1 MRGRPPIGDAGAL
14 RAVMEKAQAR
24 RARGELLLTKAI
36 FYGPKGGKWADSA
49 HTIPYKELKGRR
61 KGAKDEPKGR
71 RQSGVHEIPKGRKK
85 GQDEPAKGRTKAAPD
100 TVGKEKSK
108 PEDNGKRRPGSAVAP
123 KGRDKA
129 QDDGKGKPKG
139 TEDAPKPAATREWV
153 KGADYGLQETD
164 KQHKGE
170 DGEYTPVRKK
180 LHEEIYAKFLD
191 HVPTVPENQKPTA
204 IVTMGGPAAGKTTL
218 VKHVQSNFND
228 FAVVNPDDVKEEL
241 PEYQK
246 GINLGEKDGKTVSA
260 RDAAFLVHNESSDVA
275 IEIQKLAIEQRKN
288 IILDGTGKNVEK
300 YRKKIAD
307 LKAAGYHVQV
317 IMPHVDMNEAI
328 DRVETRAE
336 KTGRY
341 VPEDIVRHAHTRIPS
356 NFEAIARTADEFALF
371 KSGRPPKAVWAGG
384 AGKGDVVHDA
394 NYVRDFLRLGKRL
407 TQEVESGMHKS
418 ENGGGDKPPSV
429 SLDDLVKRVASFDAP
444 EEDKDAEQIQGGNGD
459 GVFWPIEDYEDE
471 IREHMDKQGGVKKS
485 VAFTVP
491 TKRFIVK
498 GGPYIGPRG
507 GKWADPQHKI
517 PYESA
522 KRHHARVTGRGKR
535 TLGPGEEV
543 GFPWK
548 RYAARAKGMNNDQ
561 LEGAIQDALSTL
573 VHADAMDRETGGDR
587 GGHYRDEI
595 GVYRKELKSREAIG
609 KKMGAAQS
617 KSKAARAK
625 GRAKARQA
633 MADEHYGSD
642 EINETL
648 KERSKKQPQD
658 ADVSAAIGGD
668 RWHGLKLLGYKGAD
682 FRSMGDDAADQASL
696 FHRNLVEYGVITPK
710 EAAKLEAKGMSMMSL
725 EVHEGETAVKQRGA
739 DAFSKYKESKEP
751 ALQAMDFAES
761 KLRRAGVSKAKAK
774 AAVRKLRNEAYEK
787 SPDYSWKLKQV
798 RDVLGDYGFDT
809 TKYVAIDATYR
820 ESMKYRSRKPQTNG
834 PVKDSNLAKQLYNKG
849 IKLVRKSELADS
861 LRKGGPYIGPRGGKW
876 ADAAH
881 TIAWKERKSVPVPA
895 KDKDDWY
902 DAQMDGPSPAQIEK
916 QMASMLV
923 EYGSYQAASQAIKD
937 GKTLAMPF
945 EFEREAHKR
954 AAAEKPKGVGE
965 EIAMPHTLSPMKFG
979 KKPELP
985 EGAMSTDGYDAADVV
1000 NGDAPYKPGDALH
1013 PDHKSPETAYVIE
1026 DYPYGRSRTQMRV
1039 WIDRDKKG
1047 RGRLMRQTLDPKTTG
1062 HWNKP
1067 KGSTYS
1073 DVMVAVFNED
1083 GHIANG
1089 GASFSWRGENTLRP
1103 YAEKY
1108 GGHMSDEQK
1117 LDAALMVAYDEL
1129 GAKGIPRDEAKEI
1142 AFKHWAKQR
1151 KATGVSDAQQAKAK
1165 ADKAAKKKKTAA
1177 KAGPPTGD
1185 PIPISERLRGKG
1197 LRSTSELA
1205 KMSVD
1210 DIDKHFGEMDYFHSK
1225 GVSDAYKM
1233 LAKQAA
1239 EVNRNKLATQYKHL
1253 ASVANHSGPYSG
1265 DRGKKAI
1272 ARFLSHAKKHGSDA
1286 ESLDKSFVIRREQ

>member
-61 KGAKDEPKGR
+61 KGAKDEPKGQ

-100 TVGKEKSK
+100 TAGQEKSSS
-108 PEDNGKRRPGSAVAP
+108 EDNGKRQPGSAVAP

-129 QDDGKGKPKG
+129 QPDEKGKPKG

-180 LHEEIYAKFLD
+180 LHEEIYKKFLD
-191 HVPTVPENQKPTA
+191 HVPTVPENQKPVA

-260 RDAAFLVHNESSDVA
+260 RDAAFLVHQESSDVA

-328 DRVETRAE
+328 DRVEARAE

-444 EEDKDAEQIQGGNGD
+444 EEDKDAEQIQGGGGD
-459 GVFWPIEDYEDE
+459 GIWWPVEDYEDE
-471 IREHMDKQGGVKKS
+471 IREQMDKQGDVKKS
-485 VAFTVP
+485 AIFTVP

-522 KRHHARVTGRGKR
+522 KQHHARVTGRGKR

-548 RYAARAKGMNNDQ
+548 RYANRAKGMSGDQ
-561 LEGAIQDALSTL
+561 LAGAIQDALSTL

-595 GVYRKELKSREAIG
+595 SVYRKEQKSREAIG
-609 KKMGAAQS
+609 KKMGASQD
-617 KSKAARAK
+617 KSKAARSKA
-625 GRAKARQA
+625 RARARQA
-633 MADEHYGSD
+633 MVDEHYGSD
-642 EINETL
+642 EIKETL
-648 KERSKKQPQD
+648 KERSRKQPQD
-658 ADVSAAIGGD
+658 ADVGSAIGGD
-668 RWHGLKLLGYKGAD
+668 RWHELKLLGYKGAD
-682 FRSMGDDAADQASL
+682 FGSMDDDAATQANL

-710 EAAKLEAKGMSMMSL
+710 EAAKLEAKGMSMMNL
-725 EVHEGETAVKQRGA
+725 DVHAAEVAVKQRGA
-739 DAFSKYKESKEP
+739 DAFSRYKESKEP
-751 ALQAMDFAES
+751 ALQALDFAES

-787 SPDYSWKLKQV
+787 SPGYSFKLKEV
-798 RDVLGDYGFDT
+798 RDILGDYGFDT
-809 TKYVAIDATYR
+809 TKYVAIDASYR

-849 IKLVRKSELADS
+849 IKLIRKSELADS

-881 TIAWKERKSVPVPA
+881 TIAWS
-895 KDKDDWY
+895 D
-902 DAQMDGPSPAQIEK
+902 
-916 QMASMLV
+916 
-923 EYGSYQAASQAIKD
+923 
-937 GKTLAMPF
+937 
-945 EFEREAHKR
+945 
-954 AAAEKPKGVGE
+954 EKPAPPKAKGVGD

-1013 PDHKSPETAYVIE
+1013 PDHKSAETAYVIE

-1083 GHIANG
+1083 GHIGNH
-1089 GASFSWRGENTLRP
+1089 GASFSYRSDNSLRP
-1103 YAEKY
+1103 YVEKY
-1108 GGHMSDEQK
+1108 GGHMNDEQK

-1151 KATGVSDAQQAKAK
+1151 KATGVSDAAQAKAK
-1165 ADKAAKKKKTAA
+1165 EAKEAKKKKATA
-1177 KAGPPTGD
+1177 KAGPPTGA
-1185 PIPISERLRGKG
+1185 PTLVSERLRDKG
-1197 LRSTSELA
+1197 LRSTSELG
-1205 KMSVD
+1205 KMSAD
-1210 DIDKHFGEMDYFHSK
+1210 EIDTHFGGMDYWQSS
-1225 GVSDAYKM
+1225 GVSTAYKM

-1253 ASVANHSGPYSG
+1253 ASVAKNAGPYSG

-1272 ARFLSHAKKHGSDA
+1272 AKFLSHAKKHGSDA
-1286 ESLDKSFVIRREQ
+1286 ETLDKSFVIRREQ

>member
-1 MRGRPPIGDAGAL
+1 MRGRPPIGDADAL
-14 RAVMEKAQAR
+14 RAVMNKAQAR

-71 RQSGVHEIPKGRKK
+71 RQSGVQEIPKGRKK
-85 GQDEPAKGRTKAAPD
+85 GQDEPAKGRTKAAED
-100 TVGKEKSK
+100 TAGREKSR

-129 QDDGKGKPKG
+129 QPEDKGKPKG
-139 TEDAPKPAATREWV
+139 TEEAAKPAATREWV

-180 LHEEIYAKFLD
+180 LHEQIYAKFLD

-260 RDAAFLVHNESSDVA
+260 RDAAFLVHQESSDVA

-371 KSGRPPKAVWAGG
+371 KSGRPPKSVWSGG

-407 TQEVESGMHKS
+407 TKEVEAGMHKS

-444 EEDKDAEQIQGGNGD
+444 EEDKDAEQIQGGDGD
-459 GVFWPIEDYEDE
+459 GVWWPVEDYEDE
-471 IREHMDKQGGVKKS
+471 IREQMDKQGGVKKS
-485 VAFTVP
+485 GTFTVP
-491 TKRFIVK
+491 TKRFVVK

-522 KRHHARVTGRGKR
+522 KQHHARVTGRGKR
-535 TLGPGEEV
+535 SLGPGEEV

-548 RYAARAKGMNNDQ
+548 RYEARAKGMNNDQ
-561 LEGAIQDALSTL
+561 LAGAIQDALSTL
-573 VHADAMDRETGGDR
+573 IHADAMDRESGGDR

-595 GVYRKELKSREAIG
+595 SVYRNEQKTRAKITE
-609 KKMGAAQS
+609 KMGASQS
-617 KSKAARAK
+617 KSKAARK
-625 GRAKARQA
+625 KAREKVKNA
-633 MADEHYGSD
+633 LVAEGMEPSEASYM
-642 EINETL
+642 L
-648 KERSKKQPQD
+648 KERAQKSPQD
-658 ADVSAAIGGD
+658 ATVTAAIGAD
-668 RWHGLKLLGYKGAD
+668 RWHALKLQGNIAGDFTKWSGGAVE
-682 FRSMGDDAADQASL
+682 QAKAFSQD
-696 FHRNLVEYGVITPK
+696 LVDYGVITEK
-710 EAAKLEAKGMSMMSL
+710 EAQKLAEAKHGLMNRNIVDAQLVM
-725 EVHEGETAVKQRGA
+725 KQHGA
-739 DAFSKYKESKEP
+739 GAFSKYKETKEP
-751 ALQAMDFAES
+751 AIRAMAFAERA
-761 KLRRAGVSKAKAK
+761 LRLGGVSKAKAK
-774 AAVRKLRNEAYEK
+774 AVVRKLRNEAYEK
-787 SPDYSWKLKQV
+787 SPGYSMKLKEV
-798 RDVLGDYGFDT
+798 RSILGDYGFDT

-849 IKLVRKSELADS
+849 IKLVRKSKLDDS

-881 TIAWKERKSVPVPA
+881 TIAWS
-895 KDKDDWY
+895 D
-902 DAQMDGPSPAQIEK
+902 
-916 QMASMLV
+916 
-923 EYGSYQAASQAIKD
+923 
-937 GKTLAMPF
+937 
-945 EFEREAHKR
+945 
-954 AAAEKPKGVGE
+954 EKPAAPKAKGVGD

-1013 PDHKSPETAYVIE
+1013 PDHKSAETAYVIE
-1026 DYPYGRSRTQMRV
+1026 DYPYGRLRTQMRV
-1039 WIDRDKKG
+1039 WIDRDKNG
-1047 RGRLMRQTLDPKTTG
+1047 RGRLMRQTLDPKRTG

-1083 GHIANG
+1083 GHIGNH

-1165 ADKAAKKKKTAA
+1165 AAKDAKKKKAAA
-1177 KAGPPTGD
+1177 KAGPPTGA
-1185 PIPISERLRGKG
+1185 PTPISERLRAKG
-1197 LRSTSELA
+1197 LRSTSELG

-1210 DIDKHFGEMDYFHSK
+1210 EIDKHFGAMEYFESK
-1225 GVSDAYKM
+1225 GISSAYKM

-1253 ASVANHSGPYSG
+1253 ASAVNLAGPYSEG
-1265 DRGKKAI
+1265 RAKKAI
-1272 ARFLSHAKKHGSDA
+1272 QKFLNHAKKHGSDA
-1286 ESLDKSFVIRREQ
+1286 ETLDKSFVIRREQ

>member
-1 MRGRPPIGDAGAL
+1 MRGRPPIGDADAL
-14 RAVMEKAQAR
+14 RAVMQKAQAR

-49 HTIPYKELKGRR
+49 HTIPYKEGKGRR

-71 RQSGVHEIPKGRKK
+71 RQSGVQEIPKGRQK
-85 GQDEPAKGRTKAAPD
+85 GQEEPSKGRSKAAPD
-100 TVGKEKSK
+100 TAGQEKSK
-108 PEDNGKRRPGSAVAP
+108 SEDNGKRRPGSAVAP

-129 QDDGKGKPKG
+129 QPDDKGKPKG
-139 TEDAPKPAATREWV
+139 TEDAPKGVTPREWV

-164 KQHKGE
+164 KQHKGA

-180 LHEEIYAKFLD
+180 LHEQIYAKFLD

-228 FAVVNPDDVKEEL
+228 FAVVNPDDVKEHL

-275 IEIQKLAIEQRKN
+275 QDIQKLAMEQRKN

-328 DRVETRAE
+328 SRVEQRAE

-341 VPEDIVRHAHTRIPS
+341 VPEEIVRHAHTRIPS

-407 TQEVESGMHKS
+407 KQEVEAGMHKS

-444 EEDKDAEQIQGGNGD
+444 EEDKDAEQIQGGDGD
-459 GVFWPIEDYEDE
+459 GVFWPVEDYEDE
-471 IREHMDKQGGVKKS
+471 IREKMDKQGGVKKS
-485 VAFTVP
+485 LTFTVP

-517 PYESA
+517 PWESA
-522 KRHHARVTGRGKR
+522 KQHHARVTGRGKR

-548 RYAARAKGMNNDQ
+548 RYEARAKKMSNDQ

-595 GVYRKELKSREAIG
+595 GVYRKELKGREAIA
-609 KKMGAAQS
+609 KKMGASQS
-617 KSKAARAK
+617 KSKAARKKAREK
-625 GRAKARQA
+625 VKSTLVADGMDPSEANYLLSERAKK
-633 MADEHYGSD
+633 S
-642 EINETL
+642 
-648 KERSKKQPQD
+648 PQD
-658 ADVSAAIGGD
+658 AAVTAAIGGD
-668 RWHGLKLLGYKGAD
+668 RWHELKLQGNIAAD
-682 FRSMGDDAADQASL
+682 FSSWSTGAREQAEAFSAD
-696 FHRNLVEYGVITPK
+696 LVEYGVITQK
-710 EAAKLEAKGMSMMSL
+710 EAQKLAARGHGLMNRNI
-725 EVHEGETAVKQRGA
+725 VDAQRVMKDHGA
-739 DAFSKYKESKEP
+739 DAFSRFKESKEKG
-751 ALQAMDFAES
+751 QRAMEFAERN
-761 KLRRAGVSKAKAK
+761 LRLGGLSKAKAAK
-774 AAVRKLRNEAYEK
+774 VVKKLRNEAYEK
-787 SPDYSWKLKQV
+787 SPDYTMKLKQV

-809 TKYVAIDATYR
+809 TKYVAVDATYR
-820 ESMKYRSRKPQTNG
+820 ESNKYRSRKPVTNG
-834 PVKDSNLAKQLYNKG
+834 PVKDDKLARQLYNKG
-849 IKLVRKSELADS
+849 IKLIRKSELDDS

-881 TIAWKERKSVPVPA
+881 TIAWSD
-895 KDKDDWY
+895 DK
-902 DAQMDGPSPAQIEK
+902 PSAPKA
-916 QMASMLV
+916 
-923 EYGSYQAASQAIKD
+923 
-937 GKTLAMPF
+937 
-945 EFEREAHKR
+945 
-954 AAAEKPKGVGE
+954 KGVGE
-965 EIAMPHTLSPMKFG
+965 EIAMPHTLSPMKVG
-979 KKPELP
+979 KKPTLP

-1000 NGDAPYKPGDALH
+1000 NGDAPYKVGDALH
-1013 PDHKSPETAYVIE
+1013 PDHKSAETAYVIE
-1026 DYPYGRSRTQMRV
+1026 DYPYGRNRTQMRV

-1047 RGRLMRQTLDPKTTG
+1047 RGRIMRQTLNPKTDR
-1062 HWNKP
+1062 WNKP

-1073 DVMVAVFNED
+1073 DVMVATFNED
-1083 GHIANG
+1083 GHIRNN
-1089 GASFSWRGENTLRP
+1089 GASFSYRSENSLRP
-1103 YAEKY
+1103 FVEKY
-1108 GGHMSDEQK
+1108 GGHMTDEQK

-1151 KATGVSDAQQAKAK
+1151 KATGVSDAAKAK
-1165 ADKAAKKKKTAA
+1165 AQEAKAAKKKKAAA

-1185 PIPISERLRGKG
+1185 PTPISDRLRGKG
-1197 LRSTSELA
+1197 LLSTNELG
-1205 KMSVD
+1205 KMSAEQ
-1210 DIDKHFGEMDYFHSK
+1210 IDAHFGEMDYFHRS
-1225 GVSDAYKM
+1225 GVSDGYKM

-1239 EVNRNKLATQYKHL
+1239 DVNRNKLATQYKHL
-1253 ASVANHSGPYSG
+1253 ASVVKNAGPYSG

-1272 ARFLSHAKKHGSDA
+1272 AKFLNHVKKHGSDA